1 MRDKSYKILI
11 FIFCLLFIIDAFC
24 ILFGFIQPIDQA
36 IYSFLRSFSNK
47 FVDSYFIFF
56 TYLGNWQTISLVL
69 IALHIILKYRDKI
82 SMDSVVLLSVC
93 SNSIIKH
100 IVCRP
105 RPDILRLV
113 KIGGYSFPSGHSM
126 IAITLYGFLFALVT
140 CKIKKKWLR
149 LLLQVLLVCLIF
161 NICISRIY
169 VGVHYASDVF
179 GGFVLGFAELL
190 LVLYCRRK
198 YFGGDS
204 DVQSLNK

>member
-11 FIFCLLFIIDAFC
+11 SIFCLLFLIDAFF
-24 ILFGFIQPIDQA
+24 ILSGMIKPFDLA
-36 IYSFLRSFSNK
+36 IYNFLRSFSNK
-47 FVDSYFIFF
+47 FVDSYFVFL
-56 TYLGNWQTISLVL
+56 TYMGNWQIIALVL
-69 IALHIILKYRDKI
+69 IFMHLILKPKDQI
-82 SMDSVVLLSVC
+82 SMDTVAILSIC
-93 SNSIIKH
+93 SNYVIKH

-105 RPDILRLV
+105 RPDVLKLV

-126 IAITLYGFLFALVT
+126 IAITLYGFLFTLVT

-149 LLLQVLLVCLIF
+149 LLLQVLLVYLIF
-161 NICISRIY
+161 NVCISRIY

-179 GGFVLGFAELL
+179 GGFTLGFAELL
-190 LVLYCRRK
+190 LVLYCRKK